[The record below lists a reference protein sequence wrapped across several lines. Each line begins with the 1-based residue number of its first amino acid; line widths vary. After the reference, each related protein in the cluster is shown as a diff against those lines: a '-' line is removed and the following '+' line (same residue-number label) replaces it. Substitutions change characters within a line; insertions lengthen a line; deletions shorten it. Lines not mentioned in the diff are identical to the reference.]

1 MATRAGVGL
10 SGDADSSRA
19 AREASTRAL
28 MQAGVNRADW
38 GIVFATGPH
47 RPRYAA
53 VLTAV
58 QECLRTEFLTGCSAW
73 GVIASGEEVEGQP
86 AVAVLAVQSDRIEAE
101 TLLAPA
107 GEDAGPH
114 AASEIA
120 VLAGKRSQGVAG
132 EDLLVLLPDP
142 FAFRPELL
150 LKELG
155 RTMPG
160 TPAIGGAAAGT
171 PRADQTFQFY
181 GRNVATRSVAGLYLS
196 GGLQTG
202 IGITQGCQPLGA
214 PCRVTAGGGNLIL
227 ELDGRP
233 ALEVLRSRLPGPLR
247 DELQRLGGH
256 LFVALPPEADQERID
271 PGEYLVRSLVGADPE
286 RGSLAISATIEVG
299 QLLLLVLR
307 EGQAARDDLKQMLA
321 RVAAAPGRPDYRFG
335 LYFNCAAR
343 GASLYGIPGI
353 DSAYISGALP
363 NLPILGLF
371 GNAEIAPLRG
381 SNRFFTHTGV
391 LALVAEVP

>member
-1 MATRAGVGL
+1 
-10 SGDADSSRA
+10 
-19 AREASTRAL
+19 